1 MNENTLL
8 EFPLRSSNWKSLL
21 GFHTEAEA
29 MTIIRSQ
36 GIPLDSD
43 KEQALSEQIRMAVE
57 HVRSFSGR
65 RTLRPQIIEIPEK
78 DFQDRRKKLEDEPTF
93 REHLVGIHEHS
104 LASVEID
111 KLHAFQPNLNIE
123 YVERLKQ
130 RAPSPGDIAGLLKFC
145 LPLRDE
151 VPKSPALGNF
161 NANSNTF
168 TLTSENLD
176 LRILGSVQGEEPTTG
191 RTFFGFAYGKGLP
204 QMSVVE
210 YQGMYMIKNGYH
222 RAYALLEGGHKS
234 FPCILLRTDNYNATG
249 ATGAGFFSIDLM
261 MSDRSPLLSDFSSPA
276 AITYPRRLLRVIV
289 SIHAEV
295 QVIPV

>member
-1 MNENTLL
+1 MNENTVS
-8 EFPLRSSNWKSLL
+8 EFPLRVSDWKSLL
-21 GFHTEAEA
+21 GFYTEAEA

-36 GIPLDSD
+36 GIPVDSN

-57 HVRSFSGR
+57 HVRSFRGR
-65 RTLRPQIIEIPEK
+65 RALRPQITEIPAK
-78 DFQDRRKKLEDEPTF
+78 DIQDRRTKLEDEPTF
-93 REHLVGIHEHS
+93 REHLAGILEHS

-145 LPLRDE
+145 LPLHDE

-161 NANSNTF
+161 NQNSNTF

-176 LRILGSVQGEEPTTG
+176 LRILGSVQGEEPTT
-191 RTFFGFAYGKGLP
+191 RRSFFGFAYGKGLP

-222 RAYALLEGGHKS
+222 RAYALLERGHKW

-249 ATGAGFFSIDLM
+249 ATGVGFFSIDLM

-295 QVIPV
+295 QVIPM